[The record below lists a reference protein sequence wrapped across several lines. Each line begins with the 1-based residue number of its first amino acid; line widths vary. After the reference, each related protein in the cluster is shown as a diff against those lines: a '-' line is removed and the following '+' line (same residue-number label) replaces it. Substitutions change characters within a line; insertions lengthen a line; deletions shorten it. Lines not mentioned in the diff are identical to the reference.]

1 MMAAIEIGGRAAL
14 RTLALASL
22 VVVAGACQEDGRAAE
37 SDGVAVEPMTVG
49 TENVA
54 IAEQTE
60 LQSGP
65 AISGSLQP
73 HWSATVRAEIPG
85 PVIRTFA
92 ERGERVA
99 NGALLAR
106 IDDRAIRDVFL
117 SARAAVR
124 TAESGA
130 AQAKRDLERTE
141 SLVQAGALAQ
151 QAQEQQRVSAQN
163 AEAVLA
169 DAQARLASAEKQM
182 RATEVRAPDA
192 GVISDRAVQAG
203 DVVQPGAAMFTVVD
217 PSRMKLEASVPAQQL
232 SEIRIGAPV
241 EFTVTGYADRVFTG
255 RVDRVSPVADPTT
268 GQVQITV
275 ALPNTTGQLVGG
287 LFAEG
292 RVASQTRQGIVIPEG
307 AVDIRGLR
315 PVVRVLKQ
323 GTVARVEVELGLRD
337 EATDRV
343 EVTSGLA
350 VGDTLL
356 LGAAQ
361 GIAPGTPIRVR
372 AVADEPSASAPR

>member
-1 MMAAIEIGGRAAL
+1 MIAAMSALGRAAG
-14 RTLALASL
+14 RTIVLASL
-22 VVVAGACQEDGRAAE
+22 VIGGAACQSDGRAAE
-37 SDGVAVEPMTVG
+37 AEGATVEPMLVG
-49 TENVA
+49 SENIAV
-54 IAEQTE
+54 AEQTE
-60 LQSGP
+60 LRSGP

-92 ERGERVA
+92 ERGERVGS
-99 NGALLAR
+99 GALLAR
-106 IDDRAIRDVFL
+106 IDDRAIRDSYL
-117 SARAAVR
+117 SARAAMR
-124 TAESGA
+124 TAESSA
-130 AQAKRDLERTE
+130 AQAKRDLTRTE
-141 SLVQAGALAQ
+141 SLVQAGALAEQ
-151 QAQEQQRVSAQN
+151 VLEQQRVAQQSAD
-163 AEAVLA
+163 AALA
-169 DAQARLASAEKQM
+169 DAQARLASAEKQL
-182 RATEVRAPDA
+182 RATEVRSPDA
-192 GVISDRAVQAG
+192 GVISERSVQAG
-203 DVVQPGAAMFTVVD
+203 DVVQPGTALFTVVD
-217 PSRMKLEASVPAQQL
+217 PSRMKLEASVPAHQL

-241 EFTVTGYADRVFTG
+241 EFTVTGYADRAFTG

-275 ALPNTTGQLVGG
+275 ALPNSTGQLVGG

-292 RVASQTRQGIVIPEG
+292 RVASSTREGIVIPEG
-307 AVDIRGLR
+307 AVDVRGLR

-361 GIAPGTPIRVR
+361 GIAPGTPVRVR
-372 AVADEPSASAPR
+372 AVADASRAEAQR

>member
-1 MMAAIEIGGRAAL
+1 M
-14 RTLALASL
+14 
-22 VVVAGACQEDGRAAE
+22 
-37 SDGVAVEPMTVG
+37 
-49 TENVA
+49 
-54 IAEQTE
+54 
-60 LQSGP
+60 
-65 AISGSLQP
+65 
-73 HWSATVRAEIPG
+73 RAEIPG

-92 ERGERVA
+92 ERGERVG

-163 AEAVLA
+163 AESVLA

-255 RVDRVSPVADPTT
+255 TVDRVSPVADPVT
-268 GQVQITV
+268 GQVRITV

-292 RVASQTRQGIVIPEG
+292 RVASRSHNGIVIPES
-307 AVDIRGLR
+307 AVDSRGLR
-315 PVVRVLKQ
+315 PVVRILKG

-337 EATDRV
+337 EAKDRV
-343 EVTSGLA
+343 EVTAGLA
-350 VGDTLL
+350 AGDTLL

-361 GIAPGTPIRVR
+361 GIAPGTPVRVR
-372 AVADEPSASAPR
+372 PVADAPRASAQP

>member
-1 MMAAIEIGGRAAL
+1 MIAAIEIWGRAAR

-37 SDGVAVEPMTVG
+37 SEGVAVEPMTVG

-92 ERGERVA
+92 ERGERVG

-124 TAESGA
+124 TAESVA

-163 AEAVLA
+163 AESVLA

-255 RVDRVSPVADPTT
+255 TVDRVSPVADPVT
-268 GQVQITV
+268 GQVRITV

-292 RVASQTRQGIVIPEG
+292 RVASRSHNGIVIPES
-307 AVDIRGLR
+307 AVDSRGLR
-315 PVVRVLKQ
+315 PVVRILKG

-337 EATDRV
+337 EAKDRV
-343 EVTSGLA
+343 EVTAGLA
-350 VGDTLL
+350 AGDTLL

-361 GIAPGTPIRVR
+361 GIAPGTPVRVR
-372 AVADEPSASAPR
+372 PVADAPRASAQP